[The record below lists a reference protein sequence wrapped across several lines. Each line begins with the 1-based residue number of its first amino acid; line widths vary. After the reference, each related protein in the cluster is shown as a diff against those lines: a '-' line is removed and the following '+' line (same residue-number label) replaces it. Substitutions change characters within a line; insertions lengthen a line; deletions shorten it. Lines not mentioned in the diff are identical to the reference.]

1 MEKAQLDEQFS
12 ITNKPTNKDLT
23 SEQLDIDI
31 NIEVINSAK
40 SPRAQ
45 SSYWNSIYDNLFEE
59 TQNK

>member
-45 SSYWNSIYDNLFEE
+45 SSY
-59 TQNK
+59 